1 MLTVFRMSVD
11 DCLIEYEH
19 LSGQVFGHPRL
30 VNNTGGLVGLLVT
43 KNKYSTTIFENAIK
57 DIIRRRGEA
66 AYHQED
72 EMPFRTPKGLCK
84 A

>member
-19 LSGQVFGHPRL
+19 LCGQVFGHPRL
-30 VNNTGGLVGLLVT
+30 VNQKGGLGVFVN
-43 KNKYSTTIFENAIK
+43 KNKYSTTIYENAIK
-57 DIIRRRGEA
+57 DIVRRRGEA